1 MGDPLPHRGA
11 LLKVEPSGAELL
23 RVARQT
29 LLEELL
35 PRLPQENHYAARMCA
50 NAMAIA
56 ARELEG
62 AGGDPA
68 AEVARVRRL
77 LPEWEPAGDIE
88 AQAGEANARLAAAVR
103 AGRFEAPQEEAA
115 LFDHLRK
122 TTEERLAVSAPRR
135 K

>member
-1 MGDPLPHRGA
+1 M
-11 LLKVEPSGAELL
+11 KVEPSGAELL

-35 PRLPQENHYAARMCA
+35 PQLPAQSHYAARMAA

-56 ARELEG
+56 TRELEG

-68 AEVARVRRL
+68 AEVARVRGL
-77 LPEWEPAGDIE
+77 LPEWQPSGDIDE
-88 AQAGEANARLAAAVR
+88 QVRDANAKLAAAVR
-103 AGRFEAPQEEAA
+103 NGRFDSAQAQA
-115 LFDHLRK
+115 VLLDHLRK
-122 TTEERLAVSAPRR
+122 TTEERLAVSAPQR